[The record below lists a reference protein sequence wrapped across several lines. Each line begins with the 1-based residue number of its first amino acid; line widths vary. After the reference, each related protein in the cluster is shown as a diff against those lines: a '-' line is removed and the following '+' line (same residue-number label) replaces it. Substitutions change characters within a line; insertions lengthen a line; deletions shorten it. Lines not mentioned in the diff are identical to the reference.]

1 MTEFPAESQNIP
13 AESKS
18 TAEETTPTKA
28 KGNNYTALE
37 QRVIDL
43 ESQLAFQEDTIAEL
57 NRLVAK
63 QSDELQRIQKHI
75 MIVAERVQQI
85 PDSSGQSPVDER
97 PPHY

>member
-1 MTEFPAESQNIP
+1 MTEFPAESQNVPI
-13 AESKS
+13 ESES
-18 TAEETTPTKA
+18 TADKNTLSSD
-28 KGNNYTALE
+28 KGYAALE

-43 ESQLAFQEDTIAEL
+43 ESQLAFQEDTISEL

-75 MIVAERVQQI
+75 MIMAERVQQI
-85 PDSSGQSPVDER
+85 PESSAPSSADER

>member
-1 MTEFPAESQNIP
+1 MTKFPAESQNV
-13 AESKS
+13 ALESES
-18 TAEETTPTKA
+18 TADENTRTKHNRYA
-28 KGNNYTALE
+28 ALE

-43 ESQLAFQEDTIAEL
+43 ESQLAFQEDTITEL

-85 PDSSGQSPVDER
+85 PESSGPSSADER